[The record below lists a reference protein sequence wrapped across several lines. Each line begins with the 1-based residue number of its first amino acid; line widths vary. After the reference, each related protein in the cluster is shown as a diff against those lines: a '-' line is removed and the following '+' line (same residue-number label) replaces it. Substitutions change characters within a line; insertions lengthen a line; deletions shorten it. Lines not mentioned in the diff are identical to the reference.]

1 MSESLNRK
9 HQESVLI
16 YHGYSLAL
24 RFRKRLFDCHPVLWP
39 CGSHARALAGLTS
52 TFDFNMTFANAL
64 NVDARY
70 GNFNAIAGDQYIIQ
84 QCFSQ
89 TSVPPLSKAFS
100 SFKFIVRSVDQVK
113 SSRRQLSALE
123 YTIATLLRTL
133 DAQYR
138 EEKLSKTA
146 TAVPLA
152 DLQR

>member
-1 MSESLNRK
+1 
-9 HQESVLI
+9 
-16 YHGYSLAL
+16 
-24 RFRKRLFDCHPVLWP
+24 
-39 CGSHARALAGLTS
+39 
-52 TFDFNMTFANAL
+52 MTFANAR

-100 SFKFIVRSVDQVK
+100 SFQFIVRSVDQVK